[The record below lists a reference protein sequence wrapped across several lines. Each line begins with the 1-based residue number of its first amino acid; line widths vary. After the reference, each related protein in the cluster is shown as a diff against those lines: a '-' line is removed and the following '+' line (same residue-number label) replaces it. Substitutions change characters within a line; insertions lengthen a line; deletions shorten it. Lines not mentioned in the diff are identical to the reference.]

1 MSAMESLSIFVSSP
15 GDVAEERTLTEG
27 VIRRLQGEFRHRV
40 RLDPVFWEH
49 EPLVATDS
57 FQDQIVRPSDTDIV
71 VCILWSRL
79 GTRLPARFRRSDG
92 SRYDSG
98 TEFEF
103 EDAVAGWRSNGR
115 PDLLVYRKTAEPFV
129 SLLDPD
135 ALMEKL
141 RQRQALDDF
150 VERWFHDRRDGT
162 LRAAYHQFEAAEDF
176 ELTLERHLRRLV
188 DRRAPPAPSAPPGGP
203 RAEIEARWTDGS
215 PFRGLE
221 PFDESHA
228 EVFFGRTRAV
238 SEVIDHLR
246 AQETRGRPFVVV
258 VGMSGGGK
266 SSLVRAGVVPLLT
279 SPGVIEGVTAW
290 RRAILRPADEGGDP
304 MLALA
309 VALGEE
315 GALPELRASGTSD
328 RELAELARTAPGS
341 VVSLVRTTLDRIEAG
356 ARLLLVVDQLEELF
370 SMRGLSEGERR
381 AFAGL
386 IERLVR
392 SGGVMVLATLRS
404 DLYPRLAEVPELVAL
419 KEGQG
424 QYDLLP
430 PSASEITQMIRQ
442 PVAAAGLGL
451 EVEPGSGR
459 RLEDR
464 LLDAAIGRPG
474 SLPLLEFTLEE
485 LYRNRRSDGTL
496 TLEAFDDLGGVE
508 GSLARRAEEVFAALA
523 PEVQAAFPSVMRQ
536 LVTVVENA
544 EGSTL
549 ASRPVSLDRM
559 REDDG
564 AARLVDALIRARL
577 LVTDLAHEGGAVVRV
592 AHEALLRHWP
602 RLTEWLEGD
611 QELLKSRA
619 RLRAAAFRWAEAG
632 RDDDLLLQ
640 SGKSLEDARA
650 VVAAGSRL
658 TELEAAFVSGSE
670 RRARRFVRLRR
681 VAFAAVCLFAVVTA
695 GSGWIARRSAE
706 RAEAQATAATRT
718 HQFMVGLL
726 SLAQPSLAQGRET
739 TVRDL
744 LDAGRARLLSG
755 ELGDVPATG
764 AWAMRDLAVSYIS
777 LGHLDEALTLARAA
791 DSLAASDPAVTD
803 SVRAEGWTLLG
814 EVHQHLGHADSASV
828 HLRRALEVWSERFPR
843 LEANAL
849 TALATVR
856 REEGDLF
863 AYDTLMDRAG
873 RLGLES
879 NDTTG
884 LDYAVTLSNEA
895 LRLLSKGDGAGASA
909 LLDRA
914 EAIWAD
920 HPGSRLAD
928 YAVLLTHR
936 ARAWALQGDLA
947 RADSLF
953 REALALERRI
963 LPEGH
968 PSMAVTLNNLALNAQ
983 ELGDSTSAE
992 AWLREAVTVAQRA
1005 LGSDHPRTAAAMIN
1019 LGELLSHTPARWFE
1033 ADSLLVAALDGLQ
1046 RAAPQNEDV
1055 SVALQN
1061 RGALFR
1067 SRGQLDSALH
1077 HFERAYRADSISARY
1092 DDAMFA
1098 AGRWADVAR
1107 EAGDT
1112 AVVDRAVARAF
1123 ASAMLLSGE
1132 RDRAR
1137 ALDELQDLLFN
1148 AELFDRSEEAA
1159 RQALELR
1166 RLHGTAPELAN
1177 SLADVAWWEAVLG
1190 RRDSSQMRR
1199 ADALALAVEAQT
1211 LLDEVPVEDPDWLA
1225 AHQAL
1230 SFAWSALE
1238 EHRRV
1243 ALVEGEAAARLR
1255 ADGHYLDAVN
1265 ALLRRA
1271 LALENAGLG
1280 AEALAAYREAEAAAL
1295 ELLGARHPLHGEAGA
1310 RAAMLAGG

>member
-1 MSAMESLSIFVSSP
+1 MESLSIFVSSP
-15 GDVAEERTLTEG
+15 GDVAQERMLTEG

-40 RLDPVFWEH
+40 RLEPIFWEH

-57 FQDQIVRPSDTDIV
+57 FQDQIVRPSETDIV

-79 GTRLPARFRRSDG
+79 GTRLPARFRRPDG
-92 SRYDSG
+92 TRYDSG
-98 TEFEF
+98 TEYEF
-103 EDAVAGWRSNGR
+103 EDAVAGWKANGR

-129 SLLDPD
+129 SLLDRG

-141 RQRQALDDF
+141 QQRQALDHF
-150 VERWFHDRRDGT
+150 VERWFHDQQDGS
-162 LRAAYHQFEAAEDF
+162 LRAAYHQFETPEDF
-176 ELTLERHLRRLV
+176 ELTVERHLRRLI
-188 DRRAPPAPSAPPGGP
+188 DRRAPREADTPSGSQGP
-203 RAEIEARWTDGS
+203 EVEARWTEGS

-221 PFDESHA
+221 PFDEGHA

-246 AQETRGRPFVVV
+246 AQEARGRPFVVV

-279 SPGVIEGVTAW
+279 SAGVIEGVKAW

-309 VALGEE
+309 VALAAE
-315 GALPELRASGTSD
+315 GALPELAASGTTT
-328 RELAELARTAPGS
+328 REMVELARTAPGA
-341 VVSLVRTTLDRIEAG
+341 VAPLIRAALDRVDPG
-356 ARLLLVVDQLEELF
+356 ARLLLVIDQLEELF
-370 SMRGLSEGERR
+370 SIRGLSEAERH
-381 AFAGL
+381 AFADL
-386 IERLVR
+386 VDRLVR
-392 SGGVMVLATLRS
+392 SGRVMVIATLRS
-404 DLYPRLAEVPELVAL
+404 DLYPRLSELPELVAL

-442 PVAAAGLGL
+442 PVAAAGLAL
-451 EVEPGSGR
+451 EVDPATGR

-474 SLPLLEFTLEE
+474 TLPLLEFTLEE
-485 LYRNRRSDGTL
+485 LYRRRRPDGTL

-508 GSLARRAEEVFAALA
+508 GSLARRAEEVFESL
-523 PEVQAAFPSVMRQ
+523 PGEVKSAFPLVMRQ

-544 EGSTL
+544 EGTTL
-549 ASRPVSLDRM
+549 AARPAPLERL
-559 REDDG
+559 RDDDD

-577 LVTDLAHEGGAVVRV
+577 LVTDLAQEGGAVVRV

-640 SGKSLEDARA
+640 SGKPLEDARA
-650 VVAAGSRL
+650 VVDAGSRL
-658 TELEAAFVSGSE
+658 TELESAFVAGSE
-670 RRARRFVRLRR
+670 RRARRFVQLRR
-681 VAFAAVCLFAVVTA
+681 AAFAAVCLFALVA
-695 GSGWIARRSAE
+695 GVSGWMARRSAE

-726 SLAQPSLAQGRET
+726 SLAQPSLAQGQQT

-764 AWAMRDLAVSYIS
+764 AWAMRDLAASYVS
-777 LGHLDEALTLARAA
+777 LGDLDAALALARAA
-791 DSLAASDPAVTD
+791 DSLAATDPAVSD
-803 SVRAEGWTLLG
+803 SVRAQGWTLLG
-814 EVHQHLGHADSASV
+814 EVHQHLGNMDSASV
-828 HLRRALEVWSERFPR
+828 HLDRAIAVWRESSPQ

-849 TALATVR
+849 TGLATVR
-856 REEGDLF
+856 RDEGDLI
-863 AYDTLMDRAG
+863 AYDSLLDRASL
-873 RLGLES
+873 LGLTS
-879 NDTTG
+879 MDTTG

-895 LRLLSKGDGAGASA
+895 LRLLSRGEGWEADQ
-909 LLDRA
+909 LLQRA
-914 EAIWAD
+914 DELWARY
-920 HPGSRLAD
+920 PGQRLAD
-928 YAVLLTHR
+928 YAVLITHR
-936 ARAWALQGDLA
+936 ARAWALQGDLV

-953 REALALERRI
+953 RDALEIERRI
-963 LPEGH
+963 LPPGH
-968 PSMAVTLNNLALNAQ
+968 PSLAVTLNNLALNAQ
-983 ELGDSTSAE
+983 ELGDSVAAE
-992 AWLREAVTVAQRA
+992 SWLRESVEVSQRA
-1005 LGSDHPRTAAAMIN
+1005 LGADHPRTAAAMIN
-1019 LGELLSHTPARWFE
+1019 LGEMLSHRVATWPE
-1033 ADSLLVAALDGLQ
+1033 ADSLLVAALDGL
-1046 RAAPQNEDV
+1046 RRTAPQNEDV

-1067 SRGQLDSALH
+1067 FRGQFDSALV
-1077 HFERAYRADSISARY
+1077 HFEQGYRADSLMQRH

-1098 AGRWADVAR
+1098 AGRWAEVAR
-1107 EAGDT
+1107 VAGDT
-1112 AVVDRAVARAF
+1112 VQMERAVTRSF
-1123 ASAMLLSGE
+1123 ASARLLPGE
-1132 RDRAR
+1132 RARAR
-1137 ALDELQDLLFN
+1137 ALDELQDVLFN
-1148 AELFDRSEEAA
+1148 AEIFEASEEAA
-1159 RQALELR
+1159 REAMELR

-1190 RRDSSQMRR
+1190 QRDSSEVRR
-1199 ADALALAVEAQT
+1199 AEALALAVEAQS
-1211 LLDEVPVEDPDWLA
+1211 LLDEVPVDDPEWLS

-1230 SFAWSALE
+1230 SFAWAALD

-1243 ALVEGEAAARLR
+1243 ARSEADAYERLR
-1255 ADGHYLDAVN
+1255 AGGHFADAVN
-1265 ALLRRA
+1265 ALLRRG
-1271 LALENAGLG
+1271 LNLEEGG
-1280 AEALAAYREAEAAAL
+1280 YPEEALVAYREAEAAAV
-1295 ELLGARHPLHGEAGA
+1295 ELLGPRHPL
-1310 RAAMLAGG
+1310 RATAAERVEGLGGG